1 MAKTIRLEIVTP
13 EKIFLTDDV
22 NMVIARTTG
31 GDIGVLPGHAPLI
44 AGLDI
49 WILRLLRDDGEQQ
62 LALCG
67 GMIEVKPDKVTILA
81 SCAEKPEE
89 IDVIRAEA
97 AKTRAEKR
105 LQAPQQGGIDVA
117 RAELALKRALLRLKI
132 AEKGHKM

>member
-1 MAKTIRLEIVTP
+1 MAKTIRVEIVTP

-31 GDIGVLPGHAPLI
+31 GDIGILPGHAPLI

-49 WILRLLRDDGEQQ
+49 WVLRLLRDEGEQQ

-81 SCAEKPEE
+81 SCAENPEE
-89 IDVIRAEA
+89 IDVMRAEA
-97 AKTRAEKR
+97 ARARAEKR
-105 LQAPQQGGIDVA
+105 LQPPPQSGVDVA
-117 RAELALKRALLRLKI
+117 RAEFALKRALLRLKL
-132 AEKGHKM
+132 AEKGHKR